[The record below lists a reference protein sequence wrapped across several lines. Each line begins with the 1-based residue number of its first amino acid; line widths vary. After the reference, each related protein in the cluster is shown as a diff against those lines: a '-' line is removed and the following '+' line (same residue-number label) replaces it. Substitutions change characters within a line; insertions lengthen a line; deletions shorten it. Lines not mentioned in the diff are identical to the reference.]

1 MNATPHRPQRQRC
14 LFGASKRRTGSHGIR
29 RRAIPLSAVLGVAL
43 LSSSVGTLGGCSA
56 VDGLGATG
64 FGSSDSD
71 SSTVKRL
78 PPGQVITK
86 TPFPVNAPARAQRV
100 VFSSTG
106 ARDHRQTAVSG
117 TVLQPY
123 ARWSEKSPRPLAVIA
138 PGTLGMADNCAS
150 SVALRYEAPPTPPA
164 PQLLAQGWNV
174 AIVDYQGLG
183 TPGVH
188 PYLNREIAGNNTL
201 DMARATI
208 ETLQLPADTPIALF
222 GYSQG
227 GGATAAAAELAD
239 EYASELNIRAVYAG
253 AIPADLTDTALHIRG
268 SALAGLVGYF
278 MNGLVAEYPE
288 TKEPIERM
296 LSPLGQDFLKL
307 TADECIGATVERWPR
322 NDTKAFTAN
331 DLGIAENLRSSELSP
346 VVRRHVDEQA
356 LGTKTPSMPV
366 FVTHN
371 ALDDVLPVTSARGL
385 VQKWQ
390 KAGADI
396 TYVEVDT
403 DLGDGTHGLA
413 YVLTHDEMLAWVNQ
427 KMGY

>member
-1 MNATPHRPQRQRC
+1 M
-14 LFGASKRRTGSHGIR
+14 
-29 RRAIPLSAVLGVAL
+29 VLGVAL
-43 LSSSVGTLGGCSA
+43 LGSSVGTLGGCSA
-56 VDGLGATG
+56 VDGLGTTG

-78 PPGQVITK
+78 PPGQVITQ

-188 PYLNREIAGNNTL
+188 PYLNREIAGNDTL

-278 MNGLVAEYPE
+278 MNGLIAEYPE
-288 TKEPIERM
+288 TKEPLERM

-331 DLGIAENLRSSELSP
+331 DLGIAENLRSPELSA

-371 ALDDVLPVTSARGL
+371 ALDDVLPVTSAREL

>member
-1 MNATPHRPQRQRC
+1 MKASPSPSQRQRC
-14 LFGASKRRTGSHGIR
+14 LLGLSKRRI
-29 RRAIPLSAVLGVAL
+29 ALSVVLGISL
-43 LSSSVGTLGGCSA
+43 IGTSAGVLAGCSA
-56 VDGLGATG
+56 VDGLGPID

-78 PPGQVITK
+78 PPGQVITQ

-106 ARDHRQTAVSG
+106 ARDKRQTAVSG
-117 TVLQPY
+117 TILRPY
-123 ARWSEKSPRPLAVIA
+123 ARWSEESPRPLAVIA

-164 PQLLAQGWNV
+164 PELLAQGWNV

-188 PYLNREIAGNNTL
+188 PYLNRESAGYNTL
-201 DMARATI
+201 DMARAAI

-253 AIPADLTDTALHIRG
+253 AIPANLTDTALHIRG

-296 LSPLGQDFLKL
+296 LSPLGQDFLKF

-331 DLGIAENLRSSELSP
+331 DLGIAENLRSANLAP
-346 VVRRHVDEQA
+346 VVRHHVDEQA

-371 ALDDVLPVTSARGL
+371 ALDDVLPVTSAREL

-396 TYVEVDT
+396 TYVEVDE

-413 YVLTHDEMLAWVNQ
+413 YVLTHEEMLAWVNQ

>member
-1 MNATPHRPQRQRC
+1 M
-14 LFGASKRRTGSHGIR
+14 
-29 RRAIPLSAVLGVAL
+29 LGVAL

-56 VDGLGATG
+56 VDGLRATG

-117 TVLQPY
+117 TILQPY

-201 DMARATI
+201 DMARAAI

-253 AIPADLTDTALHIRG
+253 AIPADLTDTALHIRA

-278 MNGLVAEYPE
+278 MNGLIAEYPE

-331 DLGIAENLRSSELSP
+331 DLGIAENLRSPELSP
-346 VVRRHVDEQA
+346 AVRRHVDEQA

-371 ALDDVLPVTSARGL
+371 ALDDVLPVTSARKL

>member
-1 MNATPHRPQRQRC
+1 MNASSHRFQRQRC
-14 LFGASKRRTGSHGIR
+14 LFGARKRRI
-29 RRAIPLSAVLGVAL
+29 ALSAVLGVAL
-43 LSSSVGTLGGCSA
+43 LGSSVGTLGGCSA

-78 PPGQVITK
+78 PPGQVITR
-86 TPFPVNAPARAQRV
+86 TPFPVNAPARAQRI

-117 TVLQPY
+117 TILQPY

-201 DMARATI
+201 DMARAAI

-278 MNGLVAEYPE
+278 MNGLIAEYPE
-288 TKEPIERM
+288 TNEPIERM

-331 DLGIAENLRSSELSP
+331 DLGIAENLRSPELSP
-346 VVRRHVDEQA
+346 VVRRHVDKQA

-371 ALDDVLPVTSARGL
+371 ALDDVLPVTSAREL

>member
-14 LFGASKRRTGSHGIR
+14 LFGASKRRI
-29 RRAIPLSAVLGVAL
+29 ALSAVLGVAL

-56 VDGLGATG
+56 VDGLRATG

-117 TVLQPY
+117 TILQPY

-201 DMARATI
+201 DMARAAI

-253 AIPADLTDTALHIRG
+253 AIPADLTDTALHIRA

-278 MNGLVAEYPE
+278 MNGLIAEYPE

-331 DLGIAENLRSSELSP
+331 DLGIAENLRSPELSP
-346 VVRRHVDEQA
+346 AVRRHVDEQA

-371 ALDDVLPVTSARGL
+371 ALDDVLPVTSARKL

>member
-1 MNATPHRPQRQRC
+1 M
-14 LFGASKRRTGSHGIR
+14 
-29 RRAIPLSAVLGVAL
+29 VLGISL
-43 LSSSVGTLGGCSA
+43 IGTSAGVLAGCSA
-56 VDGLGATG
+56 VDGLGSID
-64 FGSSDSD
+64 FGSPDSD

-78 PPGQVITK
+78 PPGQVITQ

-106 ARDHRQTAVSG
+106 ARNHRQTAVSG

-188 PYLNREIAGNNTL
+188 PYLNREVAGNNTL
-201 DMARATI
+201 DMARAAI

-278 MNGLVAEYPE
+278 MNGLIAEYPE

-331 DLGIAENLRSSELSP
+331 DLGIAENLRSPELSP
-346 VVRRHVDEQA
+346 AVRRHVDEQA

-371 ALDDVLPVTSARGL
+371 ALDDVLPVTSAREL

-413 YVLTHDEMLAWVNQ
+413 YVLTHEEMLAWVNQ

>member
-1 MNATPHRPQRQRC
+1 MVLGIS
-14 LFGASKRRTGSHGIR
+14 LFGT
-29 RRAIPLSAVLGVAL
+29 SAGV
-43 LSSSVGTLGGCSA
+43 LGGCSA
-56 VDGLGATG
+56 VNGLGVIG

-78 PPGQVITK
+78 PPGQVITQ
-86 TPFPVNAPARAQRV
+86 TPFPINAPARAQRI

-117 TVLQPY
+117 TVLQAY
-123 ARWSEKSPRPLAVIA
+123 ARWSEESPRPLAVIA

-150 SVALRYEAPPTPPA
+150 SVALRYEAPPMPPA

-201 DMARATI
+201 DMARAAI
-208 ETLQLPADTPIALF
+208 EALQLPADTPIALF

-227 GGATAAAAELAD
+227 GGATAAAAELAE

-253 AIPADLTDTALHIRG
+253 AIPADLTDAALHIRG

-278 MNGLVAEYPE
+278 MNGLIAEYPE

-296 LSPLGQDFLKL
+296 LSPLGQNFLKL
-307 TADECIGATVERWPR
+307 TADECIGATVEHWPH

-331 DLGIAENLRSSELSP
+331 DLGIAENLRSPELSL

-371 ALDDVLPVTSARGL
+371 ALDDVLPVTSVREL

-413 YVLTHDEMLAWVNQ
+413 YVLTHEEMLAWVNQ

>member
-1 MNATPHRPQRQRC
+1 M
-14 LFGASKRRTGSHGIR
+14 
-29 RRAIPLSAVLGVAL
+29 VLGISL
-43 LSSSVGTLGGCSA
+43 IGTSAGGISGCSA
-56 VDGLGATG
+56 VDGLGSID

-117 TVLQPY
+117 TILQPY
-123 ARWSEKSPRPLAVIA
+123 AHWSEKSPRPLAVIA

-188 PYLNREIAGNNTL
+188 PYLNREVAGNNTL
-201 DMARATI
+201 DMARAAI

-278 MNGLVAEYPE
+278 MNGLIAEYPE

-371 ALDDVLPVTSARGL
+371 ALDDVLPVTSAREL

-396 TYVEVDT
+396 TYVEVET

-413 YVLTHDEMLAWVNQ
+413 YVLTHEEMLAWVNQ

>member
-1 MNATPHRPQRQRC
+1 M
-14 LFGASKRRTGSHGIR
+14 LGISLIGTS
-29 RRAIPLSAVLGVAL
+29 AGVLS
-43 LSSSVGTLGGCSA
+43 GCSA
-56 VDGLGATG
+56 LDGLGAIG
-64 FGSSDSD
+64 FGSPDSD

-78 PPGQVITK
+78 PPGQVITQ

-106 ARDHRQTAVSG
+106 ARDRRQTAVSG

-188 PYLNREIAGNNTL
+188 SYLNREVAGNNTL

-208 ETLQLPADTPIALF
+208 EALQLPADTPIALF

-278 MNGLVAEYPE
+278 MNGLIAEYPE

-371 ALDDVLPVTSARGL
+371 ALDDVLPVTSAREL

>member
-1 MNATPHRPQRQRC
+1 MNATPHRSQRQRC
-14 LFGASKRRTGSHGIR
+14 LFGARKRRI
-29 RRAIPLSAVLGVAL
+29 ALSAVLGVAL
-43 LSSSVGTLGGCSA
+43 LGSSVGTLSGCSA
-56 VDGLGATG
+56 VDGLGAIG
-64 FGSSDSD
+64 SGSSDSD

-117 TVLQPY
+117 TILQPY

-201 DMARATI
+201 DMARAAI
-208 ETLQLPADTPIALF
+208 ENLQLPADTPIALF

-278 MNGLVAEYPE
+278 MNGLIAEYPE

-322 NDTKAFTAN
+322 NDTKAFTEN
-331 DLGIAENLRSSELSP
+331 DLGIAENLRSPELSP
-346 VVRRHVDEQA
+346 DVRRHVDEQA

-371 ALDDVLPVTSARGL
+371 ALDDVLPVTSAREL

-413 YVLTHDEMLAWVNQ
+413 YVLTHEEMLAWVNQ

>member
-1 MNATPHRPQRQRC
+1 M
-14 LFGASKRRTGSHGIR
+14 
-29 RRAIPLSAVLGVAL
+29 VLGVAL
-43 LSSSVGTLGGCSA
+43 LGSSVGTLGGCSA

-117 TVLQPY
+117 TILQPY

-201 DMARATI
+201 DMARAAI
-208 ETLQLPADTPIALF
+208 ETLQLPTDTPIALF

-278 MNGLVAEYPE
+278 MNGLIAEYPE
-288 TKEPIERM
+288 AKEPIERM

-331 DLGIAENLRSSELSP
+331 DLGIAENLRSPELSP
-346 VVRRHVDEQA
+346 SFDATWTSRLWAQR
-356 LGTKTPSMPV
+356 PPV
-366 FVTHN
+366 CPCSLPITHWMMCY
-371 ALDDVLPVTSARGL
+371 P
-385 VQKWQ
+385 
-390 KAGADI
+390 
-396 TYVEVDT
+396 
-403 DLGDGTHGLA
+403 
-413 YVLTHDEMLAWVNQ
+413 
-427 KMGY
+427 

>member
-1 MNATPHRPQRQRC
+1 MVLGIS
-14 LFGASKRRTGSHGIR
+14 LFGT
-29 RRAIPLSAVLGVAL
+29 SAGV
-43 LSSSVGTLGGCSA
+43 LGGCSA
-56 VDGLGATG
+56 VNGLGVIG
-64 FGSSDSD
+64 FGSWDSD

-78 PPGQVITK
+78 PPGQVITQ
-86 TPFPVNAPARAQRV
+86 TPFPINAPARAQRI

-117 TVLQPY
+117 TVLQAY
-123 ARWSEKSPRPLAVIA
+123 ARWSEESPRPLAVIA

-150 SVALRYEAPPTPPA
+150 SVALRYEAPPMPPA

-201 DMARATI
+201 DMARAAI
-208 ETLQLPADTPIALF
+208 EALQLPADTPIALF

-227 GGATAAAAELAD
+227 GGATAAAAELAE

-278 MNGLVAEYPE
+278 MNGLIAEYPE

-296 LSPLGQDFLKL
+296 LSPLGQNFLKL
-307 TADECIGATVERWPR
+307 TADECIGATVEHWPR

-331 DLGIAENLRSSELSP
+331 DLGIAENLRSPELSL

-371 ALDDVLPVTSARGL
+371 ALDDVLPVTSVREL

-413 YVLTHDEMLAWVNQ
+413 YVLTHEEMLAWVNQ

>member
-1 MNATPHRPQRQRC
+1 MNASSHRFQRQRC
-14 LFGASKRRTGSHGIR
+14 LFGARKRRI
-29 RRAIPLSAVLGVAL
+29 ALSAVLGVAL
-43 LSSSVGTLGGCSA
+43 LGSSVGTLGGCSA

-117 TVLQPY
+117 TILQPY
-123 ARWSEKSPRPLAVIA
+123 AHWSEKSPRPLAVIA

-201 DMARATI
+201 DMARAAI
-208 ETLQLPADTPIALF
+208 ETLQLPTDTPIALF

-227 GGATAAAAELAD
+227 GSATAAAAELAA
-239 EYASELNIRAVYAG
+239 EYSSALNIRAVYAG

-278 MNGLVAEYPE
+278 MNGLIAEYPE

-371 ALDDVLPVTSARGL
+371 ALDDVLPVTSAREL

>member
-1 MNATPHRPQRQRC
+1 MNASLHRSQRQRC
-14 LFGASKRRTGSHGIR
+14 LFGASKRRI
-29 RRAIPLSAVLGVAL
+29 ALSMVLGISL
-43 LSSSVGTLGGCSA
+43 IGTSAGGISGCSA
-56 VDGLGATG
+56 LDGLGAID

-71 SSTVKRL
+71 SSAVKRL
-78 PPGQVITK
+78 PPGQVITQ

-188 PYLNREIAGNNTL
+188 PYLNREVAGNNTL
-201 DMARATI
+201 DMARAAI

-278 MNGLVAEYPE
+278 MNGLIAEYPE

-331 DLGIAENLRSSELSP
+331 DLGIAENLRSPELSP

-371 ALDDVLPVTSARGL
+371 ALDDVLPVTSAREL

-413 YVLTHDEMLAWVNQ
+413 YVLTHEEMLAWVNQ

>member
-1 MNATPHRPQRQRC
+1 M
-14 LFGASKRRTGSHGIR
+14 
-29 RRAIPLSAVLGVAL
+29 LGVAL
-43 LSSSVGTLGGCSA
+43 LGSSVGTLGGCSA

-78 PPGQVITK
+78 PPGQVITR
-86 TPFPVNAPARAQRV
+86 TPFPVNAPARAQRI

-117 TVLQPY
+117 TILQPY

-201 DMARATI
+201 DMARAAI

-278 MNGLVAEYPE
+278 MNGLIAEYPE
-288 TKEPIERM
+288 TNEPIERM

-331 DLGIAENLRSSELSP
+331 DLGIAENLRSPELSP
-346 VVRRHVDEQA
+346 VVRRHVDKQA

-371 ALDDVLPVTSARGL
+371 ALDDVLPVTSAREL

>member
-14 LFGASKRRTGSHGIR
+14 LFGASKRRI
-29 RRAIPLSAVLGVAL
+29 ALSTVLGVAL
-43 LSSSVGTLGGCSA
+43 LGSSVGTLGGCSA

-86 TPFPVNAPARAQRV
+86 TPFPVNTPARAQRV

-117 TVLQPY
+117 TILQPY

-138 PGTLGMADNCAS
+138 PGTLGMADNCSS

-201 DMARATI
+201 DMARAAI

-227 GGATAAAAELAD
+227 GGATTAAAAELAD
-239 EYASELNIRAVYAG
+239 AYASELNIRAVYAG

-278 MNGLVAEYPE
+278 MNGLIAEYPE

-331 DLGIAENLRSSELSP
+331 DLGIAENLRSPELSP
-346 VVRRHVDEQA
+346 VVRRHVEEQA

-371 ALDDVLPVTSARGL
+371 ALDDVLPVTSAREL

-390 KAGADI
+390 KAGSDI

-413 YVLTHDEMLAWVNQ
+413 YVLTHEEMLAWVNQ

>member
-1 MNATPHRPQRQRC
+1 MNASSHRFQRQRC
-14 LFGASKRRTGSHGIR
+14 LFGARKRRTGSHGTR
-29 RRAIPLSAVLGVAL
+29 RRAIPLSAVLGISL
-43 LSSSVGTLGGCSA
+43 LGVSTGALGGCSA
-56 VDGLGATG
+56 VDELDAIG

-78 PPGQVITK
+78 PPGQVITR

-117 TVLQPY
+117 TILQPY
-123 ARWSEKSPRPLAVIA
+123 AHWSEKSPRPLAVIA

>member
-1 MNATPHRPQRQRC
+1 M
-14 LFGASKRRTGSHGIR
+14 
-29 RRAIPLSAVLGVAL
+29 VLGISL
-43 LSSSVGTLGGCSA
+43 IGTSAGGISGCSA
-56 VDGLGATG
+56 VDGLGSID

-71 SSTVKRL
+71 SSAVKRL
-78 PPGQVITK
+78 PPGQVITQ
-86 TPFPVNAPARAQRV
+86 TPFPVNAPPRAQRV

-188 PYLNREIAGNNTL
+188 PYLNREVAGNNTL
-201 DMARATI
+201 DMARAAI

-278 MNGLVAEYPE
+278 MNGLIAEYPE

-331 DLGIAENLRSSELSP
+331 DLGIAENLRSPELSP
-346 VVRRHVDEQA
+346 AVRRHVDEQA

-371 ALDDVLPVTSARGL
+371 ALDDVLPVTSAREL

-413 YVLTHDEMLAWVNQ
+413 YVLTHEEMLAWVNQ

>member
-1 MNATPHRPQRQRC
+1 MVLGIS
-14 LFGASKRRTGSHGIR
+14 LFGT
-29 RRAIPLSAVLGVAL
+29 SAGVLA
-43 LSSSVGTLGGCSA
+43 GCSA
-56 VDGLGATG
+56 VDGLGAID

-71 SSTVKRL
+71 SSAVKRL
-78 PPGQVITK
+78 PPGQVITQ

-188 PYLNREIAGNNTL
+188 PYLNREIAGNDTL

-278 MNGLVAEYPE
+278 MNGLIAEYPE
-288 TKEPIERM
+288 TKEPLERM

-331 DLGIAENLRSSELSP
+331 DLGIAENLRSPELSA
-346 VVRRHVDEQA
+346 VVRRHVDEQT

-371 ALDDVLPVTSARGL
+371 ALDDVLPVTSAREL

-427 KMGY
+427 KTGY

>member
-1 MNATPHRPQRQRC
+1 MNASLHRSQRQRC
-14 LFGASKRRTGSHGIR
+14 LFGASKRRI
-29 RRAIPLSAVLGVAL
+29 ALSTVLGVAL
-43 LSSSVGTLGGCSA
+43 LGSSVGTLGGCSA

-86 TPFPVNAPARAQRV
+86 TPFPVNTPARAQRV

-117 TVLQPY
+117 TILQPY

-201 DMARATI
+201 DMARAAI

-239 EYASELNIRAVYAG
+239 AYAS
-253 AIPADLTDTALHIRG
+253 
-268 SALAGLVGYF
+268 
-278 MNGLVAEYPE
+278 
-288 TKEPIERM
+288 
-296 LSPLGQDFLKL
+296 
-307 TADECIGATVERWPR
+307 
-322 NDTKAFTAN
+322 
-331 DLGIAENLRSSELSP
+331 
-346 VVRRHVDEQA
+346 
-356 LGTKTPSMPV
+356 
-366 FVTHN
+366 
-371 ALDDVLPVTSARGL
+371 
-385 VQKWQ
+385 
-390 KAGADI
+390 
-396 TYVEVDT
+396 
-403 DLGDGTHGLA
+403 
-413 YVLTHDEMLAWVNQ
+413 
-427 KMGY
+427 

>member
-1 MNATPHRPQRQRC
+1 MNASLHRPQRQRC
-14 LFGASKRRTGSHGIR
+14 LFGASKRRI
-29 RRAIPLSAVLGVAL
+29 ALSTVLGVAL
-43 LSSSVGTLGGCSA
+43 LGSSVGTLGGCSA
-56 VDGLGATG
+56 VDELGAIG
-64 FGSSDSD
+64 FSSSDSD

-117 TVLQPY
+117 TILQPY

-201 DMARATI
+201 DMARAAI

-239 EYASELNIRAVYAG
+239 AYASELNIRAVYAG

-278 MNGLVAEYPE
+278 MNGLIAEYPE

-331 DLGIAENLRSSELSP
+331 DLGIAENLRSPELSP
-346 VVRRHVDEQA
+346 VVRRHVEEQA

-371 ALDDVLPVTSARGL
+371 ALDDVLPVTSAREL

-390 KAGADI
+390 KAGSDI

-413 YVLTHDEMLAWVNQ
+413 YVLTHQEMLAWVTQ

>member
-1 MNATPHRPQRQRC
+1 M
-14 LFGASKRRTGSHGIR
+14 
-29 RRAIPLSAVLGVAL
+29 VLGISL
-43 LSSSVGTLGGCSA
+43 IGTSAGVLAGCSA
-56 VDGLGATG
+56 VDGLGSID
-64 FGSSDSD
+64 FGSPDSD

-78 PPGQVITK
+78 PPGQVITQ

-188 PYLNREIAGNNTL
+188 PYLNREVAGNNTL
-201 DMARATI
+201 DMARAAI

-278 MNGLVAEYPE
+278 MNGLIAEYPE

-331 DLGIAENLRSSELSP
+331 DLGIAENLRSPELSP
-346 VVRRHVDEQA
+346 AVRRHVDEQA

-371 ALDDVLPVTSARGL
+371 ALDDVLPVTSAREL

-413 YVLTHDEMLAWVNQ
+413 YVLTHEEMLAWVNQ

>member
-1 MNATPHRPQRQRC
+1 MVLGIS
-14 LFGASKRRTGSHGIR
+14 LFGT
-29 RRAIPLSAVLGVAL
+29 SAGVLA
-43 LSSSVGTLGGCSA
+43 GCSA
-56 VDGLGATG
+56 VDGLGAID

-71 SSTVKRL
+71 SSAVKRL
-78 PPGQVITK
+78 PPGQVITQ

-188 PYLNREIAGNNTL
+188 PYLNREIAGNDTL

-278 MNGLVAEYPE
+278 MNGLIAEYPE
-288 TKEPIERM
+288 TKEPLERM

-331 DLGIAENLRSSELSP
+331 DLGIAENLRSPELSA
-346 VVRRHVDEQA
+346 VVRRHVDEQT

-371 ALDDVLPVTSARGL
+371 ALDDVLPVTSAREL

>member
-1 MNATPHRPQRQRC
+1 M
-14 LFGASKRRTGSHGIR
+14 LGISLIGTS
-29 RRAIPLSAVLGVAL
+29 AGVLS
-43 LSSSVGTLGGCSA
+43 GCSA
-56 VDGLGATG
+56 LDGLGAIG
-64 FGSSDSD
+64 FGSPDSD

-78 PPGQVITK
+78 PPGQVITQ

-106 ARDHRQTAVSG
+106 ARDRRQTAVSG

-188 PYLNREIAGNNTL
+188 PYLNREVAGNNTL

-208 ETLQLPADTPIALF
+208 EALQLPADTPIALF

-278 MNGLVAEYPE
+278 MNGLIAEYPE

-371 ALDDVLPVTSARGL
+371 ALDDVLPVTSAREL

>member
-14 LFGASKRRTGSHGIR
+14 LFGASKRRI
-29 RRAIPLSAVLGVAL
+29 ALSTVLGVAL
-43 LSSSVGTLGGCSA
+43 LGSSVGTLGGCSA

-86 TPFPVNAPARAQRV
+86 TPFPVNTPARAQRV

-117 TVLQPY
+117 TILQPY

-201 DMARATI
+201 DMARAAI

-239 EYASELNIRAVYAG
+239 AYASELNIRAVYAG

-278 MNGLVAEYPE
+278 MNGLIAEYPE

-331 DLGIAENLRSSELSP
+331 DLGIAENLRSPELSP
-346 VVRRHVDEQA
+346 VVRRDVEEQA

-371 ALDDVLPVTSARGL
+371 ALDDVLPVTSAREL

-390 KAGADI
+390 KAGSDI

-413 YVLTHDEMLAWVNQ
+413 YVLTHEEMLAWVNQ

>member
-1 MNATPHRPQRQRC
+1 MVLGIS
-14 LFGASKRRTGSHGIR
+14 LFGT
-29 RRAIPLSAVLGVAL
+29 SAGVLA
-43 LSSSVGTLGGCSA
+43 GCSA
-56 VDGLGATG
+56 VDGLGAID

-71 SSTVKRL
+71 SSAVKRL
-78 PPGQVITK
+78 PPGQVITQ

-188 PYLNREIAGNNTL
+188 PYLNREIAGNDTL

-278 MNGLVAEYPE
+278 MNGLIAEYPE
-288 TKEPIERM
+288 TKEPLERM

-331 DLGIAENLRSSELSP
+331 DLGIAENLRSPELSA

-371 ALDDVLPVTSARGL
+371 ALDDVLPVTSAREL

>member
-1 MNATPHRPQRQRC
+1 
-14 LFGASKRRTGSHGIR
+14 
-29 RRAIPLSAVLGVAL
+29 
-43 LSSSVGTLGGCSA
+43 
-56 VDGLGATG
+56 
-64 FGSSDSD
+64 
-71 SSTVKRL
+71 
-78 PPGQVITK
+78 
-86 TPFPVNAPARAQRV
+86 
-100 VFSSTG
+100 
-106 ARDHRQTAVSG
+106 
-117 TVLQPY
+117 
-123 ARWSEKSPRPLAVIA
+123 
-138 PGTLGMADNCAS
+138 MADNCAS

-201 DMARATI
+201 DMARAAI

-239 EYASELNIRAVYAG
+239 AYASELNIRAVYAG

-278 MNGLVAEYPE
+278 MNGLIAEYPE

-331 DLGIAENLRSSELSP
+331 DLGIAENLRSPELSP
-346 VVRRHVDEQA
+346 VVRRHVEEQA

-371 ALDDVLPVTSARGL
+371 ALDDVLPVTSAREL

-390 KAGADI
+390 KAGSDI

-413 YVLTHDEMLAWVNQ
+413 YVLTHEEMLAWVNQ

>member
-1 MNATPHRPQRQRC
+1 MNASLHRPQRQRC
-14 LFGASKRRTGSHGIR
+14 LFGASKRRI
-29 RRAIPLSAVLGVAL
+29 ALSMVLGISL
-43 LSSSVGTLGGCSA
+43 FGTSAGVLAGCSA
-56 VDGLGATG
+56 VDGLGAID

-71 SSTVKRL
+71 SSVVKRL
-78 PPGQVITK
+78 PPGQVITQ

-201 DMARATI
+201 DMARAAI

-278 MNGLVAEYPE
+278 MNGLIAEYPE

-331 DLGIAENLRSSELSP
+331 DLGIAENLRSPELSA
-346 VVRRHVDEQA
+346 VVRRHVDEQT

-371 ALDDVLPVTSARGL
+371 ALDDVLPVTSAREL